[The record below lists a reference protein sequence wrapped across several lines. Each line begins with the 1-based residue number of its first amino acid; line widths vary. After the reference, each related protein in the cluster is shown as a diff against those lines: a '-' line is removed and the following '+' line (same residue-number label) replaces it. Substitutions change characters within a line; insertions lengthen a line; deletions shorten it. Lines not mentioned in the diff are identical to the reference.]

1 MLGYFVVLAV
11 LIYWFII
18 WYFPDAY
25 HYPPLVER
33 GSWLY
38 YLILADTFFM
48 FVRIFERFLC
58 VRHFYSW
65 GQAFFSIPRFV
76 WGNIINFAATSRAIY
91 LFAKY
96 LVTGKLIAWDK
107 TDHVLPTEEEMRKY
121 RRKLGDLLLEKKYLT
136 VQNLNKALAE
146 QKNRNLPLG
155 AVLLQMGLVKEDD
168 LIQVLGMQL
177 QLKTQEIDSY
187 AVPLE
192 VIRALPRKFAVKYSL
207 FPLEFSN
214 DKLVV
219 AAQNFIPKEHLE
231 ILSQQVG
238 KQLEL
243 RLTTRSDLAFAI
255 RTGYA
260 RLTISEETGLTAH
273 ILATILF
280 EHHIVAAEQ
289 LKLALKTQRRSYLRL
304 GDILVE
310 QNILTPEV
318 LEQTITEHLSQPQV
332 RLGDFLV
339 QKNLLSPSQLQ
350 DALAIQAA
358 KFLKLG
364 DILAHMG
371 LVSDFLREVLKMTED
386 RLISVDIFKKIII
399 IARSPHPISE
409 ENLNNILAIFDKGKI
424 SADLLAELLD
434 KIECGDVSEEVLPR
448 VIADIENST
457 TSDTGLIQVLSQ
469 LEADR
474 SHVTK

>member
-1 MLGYFVVLAV
+1 
-11 LIYWFII
+11 
-18 WYFPDAY
+18 
-25 HYPPLVER
+25 VEK
-33 GSWLY
+33 GTWLY

-58 VRHFYSW
+58 VRRFYNW
-65 GQAFFSIPRFV
+65 GQAFLSIPRFV
-76 WGNIINFAATSRAIY
+76 WGNIINFAATVRAIY
-91 LFAKY
+91 LFVKF
-96 LVTGKLIAWDK
+96 LWTGKLIAWDK

-121 RRKLGDLLLEKKYLT
+121 RRKLGDLLLEKKFLT
-136 VQNLNKALAE
+136 VPNLHKALAE
-146 QKNRNLPLG
+146 QKNSNLPLG
-155 AVLLQMGLVKEDD
+155 AVLLKMGLVKEDD

-177 QLKTQEIDSY
+177 QLKTQEIDPY

-192 VIRALPRKFAVKYSL
+192 VIQALPRNFAVKYSL

-219 AAQNFIPKEHLE
+219 AAHNFIPKEQLD

-255 RTGYA
+255 RTGYG
-260 RLTISEETGLTAH
+260 RLITSEESGLTAH
-273 ILATILF
+273 MLATILL
-280 EHHIVAAEQ
+280 EHQILPAEQ
-289 LKLALKTQRRSYLRL
+289 LKLALKTQRRSYTRL

-339 QKNLLSPSQLQ
+339 QKNLLSPNQLHE
-350 DALAIQAA
+350 ALAIQTE

-364 DILAHMG
+364 DILADMG
-371 LVSDFLREVLKMTED
+371 LISNSLRDVLKMAEAH
-386 RLISVDIFKKIII
+386 LISVDIFKKIII
-399 IARSPHPISE
+399 IAHSSRLINH
-409 ENLNNILAIFDKGKI
+409 ENLNKILTIFDKGKI
-424 SADLLAELLD
+424 SAGFLAEILD
-434 KIECGDVSEEVLPR
+434 KIERGDVSEEILPR
-448 VIADIENST
+448 FIANIENGIT
-457 TSDTGLIQVLSQ
+457 PDTGLIQVLSQ

-474 SHVTK
+474 SHVSK

>member
-1 MLGYFVVLAV
+1 
-11 LIYWFII
+11 
-18 WYFPDAY
+18 
-25 HYPPLVER
+25 
-33 GSWLY
+33 
-38 YLILADTFFM
+38 
-48 FVRIFERFLC
+48 
-58 VRHFYSW
+58 
-65 GQAFFSIPRFV
+65 
-76 WGNIINFAATSRAIY
+76 
-91 LFAKY
+91 
-96 LVTGKLIAWDK
+96 
-107 TDHVLPTEEEMRKY
+107 
-121 RRKLGDLLLEKKYLT
+121 
-136 VQNLNKALAE
+136 
-146 QKNRNLPLG
+146 
-155 AVLLQMGLVKEDD
+155 MGLVKEDD

-177 QLKTQEIDSY
+177 QLKTQGIDAY
-187 AVPLE
+187 AIPLE
-192 VIRALPRKFAVKYSL
+192 VIRTLPRQFEVKYSL
-207 FPLEFSN
+207 FPLEFNN

-219 AAQNFIPKEHLE
+219 AAPNFIPKE
-231 ILSQQVG
+231 Q
-238 KQLEL
+238 
-243 RLTTRSDLAFAI
+243 
-255 RTGYA
+255 
-260 RLTISEETGLTAH
+260 SEETGLTSH
-273 ILATILF
+273 ILATILL
-280 EHHIVAAEQ
+280 EHHVVPAEQ
-289 LKLALKTQRRSYLRL
+289 LKLASKTQRRSYTRL

-310 QNILTPEV
+310 QKFLTPLL
-318 LEQTITEHLSQPQV
+318 LEQAITEHLSQPQV

-409 ENLNNILAIFDKGKI
+409 ENLNKILAVFDKGKI

-434 KIECGDVSEEVLPR
+434 KIERGDVSEEVLLR